1 MSSISSSLPP
11 VTHTPP
17 APAVQQPK
25 PPASS
30 DKDGDAKPG
39 KVDNDRGG
47 NVALDA

>member
-17 APAVQQPK
+17 APPAQPPK

-39 KVDNDRGG
+39 KVDSDRGKT
-47 NVALDA
+47 VDVDA

>member
-11 VTHTPP
+11 VTHAPPTPP
-17 APAVQQPK
+17 AQQPK
-25 PPASS
+25 PATSS

-47 NVALDA
+47 TVDIDA